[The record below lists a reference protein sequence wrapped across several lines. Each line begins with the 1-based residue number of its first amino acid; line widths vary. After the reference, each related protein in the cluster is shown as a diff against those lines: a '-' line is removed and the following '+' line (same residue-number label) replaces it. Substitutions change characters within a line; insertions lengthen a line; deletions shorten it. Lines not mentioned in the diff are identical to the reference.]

1 MKHLIVAVSLLFLL
15 SITIILSKNNSNSGE
30 ISFFS
35 DNIEALSNVE
45 NSRQIVCDNFSLT
58 MICQKTCVCG
68 RPRKDTDMLLRFQE
82 HAYVEEL
89 GNRLCMFVCTFFL

>member
-15 SITIILSKNNSNSGE
+15 STTIILSKNNSNSGE

-68 RPRKDTDMLLRFQE
+68 ATWQTSQGYG
-82 HAYVEEL
+82 HATKIS
-89 GNRLCMFVCTFFL
+89 GTCVCGRTW